1 MSRAIVD
8 MRAYRR
14 MMSAHG
20 RAAGLTPV
28 QLADAGIDVAA
39 AKDWAGEGVLEG
51 ALLCRAWAGGGSM
64 LRAYIEDGK
73 RRLYRVTLWRGSAPY
88 RDAVLIGPQAE
99 VRVEFKR
106 AKSGRVYCSSF
117 TATQQ

>member
-1 MSRAIVD
+1 MSKAIVD

-28 QLADAGIDVAA
+28 QLADAGIDVAS

-51 ALLCRAWAGGGSM
+51 TLLCRAWAGGGSM
-64 LRAYIEDGK
+64 LRAYIEDRKG
-73 RRLYRVTLWRGSAPY
+73 RLRRVTLWRGSLPY
-88 RDAVLIGPQAE
+88 RDAVLIAPQSG
-99 VRVEFKR
+99 VRVQFKK

-117 TATQQ
+117 EAVGR

>member
-1 MSRAIVD
+1 MPRAIVD

-28 QLADAGIDVAA
+28 QLADSGIDVTAA
-39 AKDWAGEGVLEG
+39 RDWAGEGVLKG
-51 ALLCRAWAGGGSM
+51 TLLCRAWAGGGST
-64 LRAYIEDGK
+64 LRAYIEDRHGQL
-73 RRLYRVTLWRGSAPY
+73 RRVTLWRGSLPY
-88 RDAVLIGPQAE
+88 REAVLIEPQGE
-99 VRVEFKR
+99 VMVEFKK

-117 TATQQ
+117 EAAQR